1 MRHTRLLLPLCFALL
16 AASCKPSGPAAPY
29 EVLDADAS
37 ALRER
42 FNADAGKVR
51 VVMLVAP
58 S

>member
-1 MRHTRLLLPLCFALL
+1 MPKTRLLLLFLL
-16 AASCKPSGPAAPY
+16 AAVAVSCKPSGPASPY
-29 EVLDADAS
+29 ETLDADAN
-37 ALRER
+37 ALRKR